1 MELPKL
7 SPSHGLW
14 KQHTPTLDP
23 EPTPFLLIPHGK
35 RQAYT
40 MKKNKTGEGDR
51 KRKDAGAG
59 GGARGALALS
69 PPPTEGDALD
79 VTISFW
85 SAPCTV
91 SSCGGHRGRTTVS
104 SAVF

>member
-1 MELPKL
+1 MELPNL

-14 KQHTPTLDP
+14 KQHMPTLDP
-23 EPTPFLLIPHGK
+23 EPTPFLLIPHCK
-35 RQAYT
+35 TQAHA
-40 MKKNKTGEGDR
+40 MKKNKTGEGNR
-51 KRKDAGAG
+51 KCKDAGG
-59 GGARGALALS
+59 WARGALALS

-91 SSCGGHRGRTTVS
+91 S
-104 SAVF
+104 